1 MYPVIGGGVA
11 RVEAFGRKVGDFEG
25 VARSRKAGSHLR
37 GHGVGEGLWVVM
49 GNDDECVHDFDSLW
63 V

>member
-1 MYPVIGGGVA
+1 VYPVIGGGVA
-11 RVEAFGRKVGDFEG
+11 RVEAFGGEVGDFKG
-25 VARSRKAGSHLR
+25 VARSSQAGSHLR